1 MSKAASSKEPAS
13 TERYHVPNLD
23 RALMILELLATCPH
37 GAGISD
43 IARELSLPKNSVF
56 RIVSTLHAHAY
67 LTREGDD
74 KTYRL
79 GRKLLSLGYAAVD
92 EHNLVEKSLDVM
104 REIRDEL
111 EETTLIG
118 LLVGNQGVVIEQ
130 VPSNQPVKVLVR
142 IGHHFP
148 LHTAAPGKA
157 ILAWL
162 PDPELEVLLPQL
174 HLTKFNEHT
183 ITSRKVLREEL
194 AEARELGYAVDRGE
208 EMDDLRCV
216 AAPILN
222 HRGYPLAAI
231 WITGPASRLPIK
243 EFPRIGQLLREKTAV
258 VSRGFGYGLLEP
270 DGRER

>member
-1 MSKAASSKEPAS
+1 MSKAKSSKEPTS

-37 GAGISD
+37 GAGMSD
-43 IARELSLPKNSVF
+43 IARELTLPKNSVF
-56 RIVSTLHAHAY
+56 RIVSTLYAHGY
-67 LTREGDD
+67 LIREGDE

-79 GRKLLSLGYAAVD
+79 SRKLLSLGYAAVD
-92 EHNLVEKSLDVM
+92 EHNLVETSLDVM
-104 REIRDEL
+104 RAIRDEV

-118 LLVGNQGVVIEQ
+118 LLVGNQGVVVEQ

-157 ILAWL
+157 LMASL
-162 PDPELEVLLPQL
+162 PEVELEALLPQL
-174 HLTKFNEHT
+174 NLTKFNENT
-183 ITSRKVLREEL
+183 ITSRKALREEL
-194 AEARELGYAVDRGE
+194 TEARRLGYAVDRGE
-208 EMDDLRCV
+208 EMDDLHCV

-231 WITGPASRLPIK
+231 WITGPASRVHLDD
-243 EFPRIGQLLREKTAV
+243 FPRIGTLLRAKTAT
-258 VSRGFGYGLLEP
+258 VSRRFGYGLL
-270 DGRER
+270 DCGG